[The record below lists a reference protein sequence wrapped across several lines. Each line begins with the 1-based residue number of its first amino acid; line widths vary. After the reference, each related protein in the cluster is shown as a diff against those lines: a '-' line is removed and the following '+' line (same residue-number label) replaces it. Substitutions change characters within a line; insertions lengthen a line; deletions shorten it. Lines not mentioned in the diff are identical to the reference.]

1 MNSMYTTN
9 RQRADKLGL
18 VLAASLTLILGSI
31 SPAFAQNFD
40 AIAEDSLLPPEVVP
54 LDSAAASRM
63 IEAQS
68 QSRAASMG
76 SQGSQDMSSGS
87 VPGLTASSNPA
98 SFSPAL
104 SPSLANLA
112 QQGQAAKDT
121 RQAVINSLLG
131 QSQLAP
137 QMNANMAQMA
147 SGNPMQQQ
155 SQPQQDNGPSQY
167 ATQGSLTNANDPAGN
182 QGLGQSQWINPQQQQ
197 MMQLQGQAAQ
207 SQMLSAGGYQP
218 TVQAKQGKRSFSGLR
233 HSASMMSSF
242 GAGALAGAFLSGR
255 PRGYFNMMGAMG
267 LSIAGTRLLSGM
279 RF

>member
-1 MNSMYTTN
+1 MNSKHTKN
-9 RQRADKLGL
+9 RQGADKSFGSL
-18 VLAASLTLILGSI
+18 LAACASLTLILGSV

-40 AIAEDSLLPPEVVP
+40 ATTEDSLLPPEVVP

-63 IEAQS
+63 VEAQS
-68 QSRAASMG
+68 QSRAASL
-76 SQGSQDMSSGS
+76 GSQDMSGS
-87 VPGLTASSNPA
+87 VPGLSGSSQNP
-98 SFSPAL
+98 SSLSPAL

-112 QQGQAAKDT
+112 AQGQQARDM
-121 RQAVINSLLG
+121 RQGVINSLL
-131 QSQLAP
+131 SQPELAP

-147 SGNPMQQQ
+147 TGNPMMQP
-155 SQPQQDNGPSQY
+155 QPQQQQGGPSQF
-167 ATQGSLTNANDPAGN
+167 ASQGTLTNANDPSNN
-182 QGLGQSQWINPQQQQ
+182 QLGQSQWMNPQQ
-197 MMQLQGQAAQ
+197 LQGGAAQ

-218 TVQAKQGKRSFSGLR
+218 TMQMKQGKKAFSGLR
-233 HSASMMSSF
+233 HTASMASSF

>member
-1 MNSMYTTN
+1 MNSKHTKN
-9 RQRADKLGL
+9 RQGADKKFGCL
-18 VLAASLTLILGSI
+18 VLAASLTLVLV

-40 AIAEDSLLPPEVVP
+40 ATTEDSLLPPEVVP

-63 IEAQS
+63 VEAQS
-68 QSRAASMG
+68 QSRAASL
-76 SQGSQDMSSGS
+76 GSQDMSSS
-87 VPGLTASSNPA
+87 VPGLSGSNQNPSSL
-98 SFSPAL
+98 SPAL

-112 QQGQAAKDT
+112 AQGQQARDM
-121 RQAVINSLLG
+121 RQGVINSLL
-131 QSQLAP
+131 SQPELAP

-147 SGNPMQQQ
+147 TGNPMMQP
-155 SQPQQDNGPSQY
+155 QPQQQGGPSQF
-167 ATQGSLTNANDPAGN
+167 ASQGTLTNANDPNSSNN
-182 QGLGQSQWINPQQQQ
+182 QLGQSQWMNPQQ
-197 MMQLQGQAAQ
+197 LQGGAAQ

-218 TVQAKQGKRSFSGLR
+218 TMQMKQGKKAFSGLR
-233 HSASMMSSF
+233 HTASMASSF